1 MRAVV
6 IHDGKLVV
14 EERPDPAPGDT
25 ELSVRVHAAGINSAD
40 LLQRKGL
47 YPPPPGFPPDIP
59 GMEFAG
65 TVEAVGRQVRSFSAG
80 DRVMAVVGGGAQASM
95 ALVDETH
102 TLRVPESVPFAAAG
116 GFPEVYSTAFDA
128 LFDQCGVE
136 MGDRV
141 LVTGAAGGVGT
152 AGVQLARAAGA
163 SVVASVRNHAH
174 HDEVRALG
182 ADEVVD
188 PADVGHHGPYDVVLE
203 LVGAASFPSAFGA
216 LAAGGRISVIG
227 VASGAGVDLN
237 LLTLMQKRA
246 SVRGSTL
253 RARSTVDKA
262 IVAAGVTARVLPL
275 LADGRIRVPVAAT
288 YPLADV
294 EAAYQRFADGAKLGK
309 VVLLA

>member
-1 MRAVV
+1 M
-6 IHDGKLVV
+6 
-14 EERPDPAPGDT
+14 
-25 ELSVRVHAAGINSAD
+25 
-40 LLQRKGL
+40 
-47 YPPPPGFPPDIP
+47 
-59 GMEFAG
+59 
-65 TVEAVGRQVRSFSAG
+65 
-80 DRVMAVVGGGAQASM
+80 
-95 ALVDETH
+95 
-102 TLRVPESVPFAAAG
+102 
-116 GFPEVYSTAFDA
+116 
-128 LFDQCGVE
+128 
-136 MGDRV
+136 
-141 LVTGAAGGVGT
+141 
-152 AGVQLARAAGA
+152 
-163 SVVASVRNHAH
+163 
-174 HDEVRALG
+174 
-182 ADEVVD
+182 VD
-188 PADVGHHGPYDVVLE
+188 PAGVGDHGPYDVVLE

>member
-1 MRAVV
+1 VSWPGLMQSWASTSWSSTTPTLSL
-6 IHDGKLVV
+6 IH
-14 EERPDPAPGDT
+14 
-25 ELSVRVHAAGINSAD
+25 I
-40 LLQRKGL
+40 
-47 YPPPPGFPPDIP
+47 
-59 GMEFAG
+59 
-65 TVEAVGRQVRSFSAG
+65 
-80 DRVMAVVGGGAQASM
+80 
-95 ALVDETH
+95 
-102 TLRVPESVPFAAAG
+102 
-116 GFPEVYSTAFDA
+116 
-128 LFDQCGVE
+128 
-136 MGDRV
+136 
-141 LVTGAAGGVGT
+141 
-152 AGVQLARAAGA
+152 
-163 SVVASVRNHAH
+163 
-174 HDEVRALG
+174 
-182 ADEVVD
+182 
-188 PADVGHHGPYDVVLE
+188 
-203 LVGAASFPSAFGA
+203 FGA